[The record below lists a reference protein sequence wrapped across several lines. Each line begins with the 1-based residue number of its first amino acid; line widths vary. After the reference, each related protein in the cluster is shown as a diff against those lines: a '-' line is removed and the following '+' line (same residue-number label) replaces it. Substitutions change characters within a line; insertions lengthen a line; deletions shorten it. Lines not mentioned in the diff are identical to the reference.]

1 MPGNM
6 QIIIITM
13 ICFGNNCEFGFD
25 WQLAYSQ
32 LLTLY
37 NQLSADYQRSIEQ
50 SRQLE
55 LKVAAITG

>member
-1 MPGNM
+1 
-6 QIIIITM
+6 M

>member
-1 MPGNM
+1 
-6 QIIIITM
+6 M
-13 ICFGNNCEFGFD
+13 ICFGNNFEFGCD

-37 NQLSADYQRSIEQ
+37 NQLNTDYQRSIEQ

-55 LKVAAITG
+55 LRVAAITT

>member
-1 MPGNM
+1 M
-6 QIIIITM
+6 QIIIISM
-13 ICFGNNCEFGFD
+13 ICFGNNFEFGCD

-37 NQLSADYQRSIEQ
+37 NQLNADYQRSIEQ

-55 LKVAAITG
+55 LRVAAITT